1 MFEIYR
7 LVYFPQQMLRR
18 LSIPTNSITLRSIL
32 PRSSIPLTS
41 SSILPRINE
50 KAQHLLDF
58 FDRLREAPF
67 LRRGLLCQALVRE
80 RFLAWKALMTF
91 RRVNSSR
98 SFSSSASV
106 MKRMVSLKPGM
117 TMFFRALARF
127 CVFLMAVAR
136 R

>member
-1 MFEIYR
+1 MCCPEVSETEKISSGEYILHDKNNTGAEKCQLEESGALFCVIWVV
-7 LVYFPQQMLRR
+7 LGIWRR
-18 LSIPTNSITLRSIL
+18 PYKQKEV
-32 PRSSIPLTS
+32 P
-41 SSILPRINE
+41 
-50 KAQHLLDF
+50 F
-58 FDRLREAPF
+58 F
-67 LRRGLLCQALVRE
+67 RRGLLCQALVRE
-80 RFLAWKALMTF
+80 RFLAWKDLMTF